1 MHVDDIDD
9 AGQLIRYALT
19 AQLARLDQHKIS
31 ETKVASGAG
40 KSSSQL
46 TNWKKGI
53 GSPPDGEVL
62 RSLDSS
68 IVGLAPETEPLGG
81 LNSLG
86 IRLRGLTNQDSL
98 IAHLPASWT
107 WEMLLED
114 ANTEFAV
121 LVQASAL
128 LSLFIPIDQARLSP
142 SELRARYKERKIQP
156 LVKHLALIGGAPPT
170 SRNIDA
176 LVLLG
181 GLTKCAWDHDLGH
194 LVHSKLQD
202 LPLGFRLWRAITKL
216 VHLCEENLSSTNHL
230 KEWVTG
236 LLKDAEGLRRTS
248 IYPGRSLDLELAIA
262 IPYEWSRPDGPEG
275 DWVHKLLLARAQD
288 DTATLRERGTAAMG
302 LWQRT
307 LAHNPDH
314 RNEASQDGQRVKRVE
329 SELRNLAHGFARP
342 DARPD
347 VAAGLRWVAAT
358 LTSVLDKKVPVCN
371 QWPESDPR
379 EPWFQVV
386 QDATDVLDTQEIPDR
401 ILDATKVLFQHML
414 LQNAGVQRRQATD
427 TLLAGGWTNAVIKGL
442 AHVLEHEK
450 EQSWLRVRALFA
462 IGFLQRRDSTVANIL
477 VQACQEAYDKL
488 KSPSPTGAQ
497 ITEMHAVLF
506 SIGDCFGASFGVRD
520 RGQLRSVRNSIAP
533 ILDELAKGELTQEE
547 RFYPVARA
555 LVYLLTFTAQ
565 DRRGERFDLSETL
578 LQSMRDHPDT
588 VTRDFCE
595 WTLGFRFTTD
605 GKVQSLMRAV
615 DLDND

>member
-202 LPLGFRLWRAITKL
+202 LPLG
-216 VHLCEENLSSTNHL
+216 
-230 KEWVTG
+230 
-236 LLKDAEGLRRTS
+236 
-248 IYPGRSLDLELAIA
+248 
-262 IPYEWSRPDGPEG
+262 
-275 DWVHKLLLARAQD
+275 
-288 DTATLRERGTAAMG
+288 
-302 LWQRT
+302 
-307 LAHNPDH
+307 
-314 RNEASQDGQRVKRVE
+314 
-329 SELRNLAHGFARP
+329 
-342 DARPD
+342 
-347 VAAGLRWVAAT
+347 
-358 LTSVLDKKVPVCN
+358 
-371 QWPESDPR
+371 
-379 EPWFQVV
+379 
-386 QDATDVLDTQEIPDR
+386 
-401 ILDATKVLFQHML
+401 
-414 LQNAGVQRRQATD
+414 
-427 TLLAGGWTNAVIKGL
+427 
-442 AHVLEHEK
+442 
-450 EQSWLRVRALFA
+450 
-462 IGFLQRRDSTVANIL
+462 
-477 VQACQEAYDKL
+477 
-488 KSPSPTGAQ
+488 
-497 ITEMHAVLF
+497 
-506 SIGDCFGASFGVRD
+506 
-520 RGQLRSVRNSIAP
+520 
-533 ILDELAKGELTQEE
+533 
-547 RFYPVARA
+547 
-555 LVYLLTFTAQ
+555 
-565 DRRGERFDLSETL
+565 
-578 LQSMRDHPDT
+578 
-588 VTRDFCE
+588 
-595 WTLGFRFTTD
+595 
-605 GKVQSLMRAV
+605 
-615 DLDND
+615 